1 MGIENLDLKTY
12 NEIIESASEL
22 VGGQAVQERQ
32 VSKARIKAILNGG
45 SEGMK
50 SLLGNS
56 MDAEDADLLPAPNLL
71 QSGIDRLAQKISG
84 VPQVRVDILNGNESE
99 RAKFQAEKLERI
111 VTSYDAPQNLTTQL
125 AQASRWLPGYGY
137 CAWVIST
144 KVDRNAYV
152 YPSADLRDP

>member
-1 MGIENLDLKTY
+1 
-12 NEIIESASEL
+12 
-22 VGGQAVQERQ
+22 
-32 VSKARIKAILNGG
+32 
-45 SEGMK
+45 MK

-111 VTSYDAPQNLTTQL
+111 VTSYDATQNLTGQL

-144 KVDRNAYV
+144 KVDSNGYV
-152 YPSADLRDP
+152 YPSAELRDPYDTFPGNFGPDQQPRELAVLRRVPRYFLNVN